1 MFSSDEE
8 ALDAVKRWWK
18 ENGGFVIA
26 GLVIGIALIGGWRF
40 WEASQETQAR
50 EAGALHQQFLSA
62 AGSESV
68 DRAHELADQ
77 LRTDYAP
84 TPYAA
89 QANLRLAS
97 LLVSNDDAEAAVDPL
112 QWVVEHAPTRE
123 FEQLARLRLSRV
135 HVAVGSHEAAL
146 TVLDGVE
153 PGRFAALYEEARGD
167 ALMAA
172 ERPAQARE
180 AYGRALELANG
191 EFAAR
196 AELEMKYH
204 DLAGYDE

>member
-1 MFSSDEE
+1 MFSSDDE

-40 WEASQETQAR
+40 WDASQETRAR
-50 EAGALHQQFLSA
+50 EAASIHQQFLSA
-62 AGSESV
+62 ASSESV
-68 DRAHELADQ
+68 DSARELAGQ
-77 LRTDYAP
+77 LREDYAS
-84 TPYAA
+84 TSYAA
-89 QANLRLAS
+89 QANLRLAA
-97 LLVSNDDAEAAVDPL
+97 LLVSAGDAEAAIDPL
-112 QWVVEHAPTRE
+112 QWVVENASARE
-123 FEQLARLRLSRV
+123 LEQLARLRLSRV
-135 HVAVGSHEAAL
+135 QVAVGSHDAAL
-146 TVLDGVE
+146 SVLDGVE

-172 ERPAQARE
+172 ERPAEARE
-180 AYGRALELANG
+180 AYGRALDLANG

>member
-8 ALDAVKRWWK
+8 AIDAVKRWWK

-40 WEASQETQAR
+40 WEASQETRAR
-50 EAGALHQQFLSA
+50 EAAALHQEFLSA

-68 DRAHELADQ
+68 DSASELAGQ
-77 LRTDYAP
+77 LRDDYAP

-97 LLVSNDDAEAAVDPL
+97 LLVSTGEAEAAIEPL
-112 QWVVEHAPTRE
+112 RWVVENAPARE

-135 HVAVGSHEAAL
+135 HVALGSHDAAL
-146 TVLDGVE
+146 SVLAGVE

-167 ALMAA
+167 ALVAA
-172 ERPAQARE
+172 ERPAQARQ
-180 AYGRALELANG
+180 AYGRALEMANG

-196 AELEMKYH
+196 AELEMKYY